1 VTVRAEAAG
10 PWLVGD
16 VGGTNARFALVEGP
30 GAAPDRVRVLPT
42 RDFTGLGEAAAAYL
56 AEETARP
63 AAACLAVAGPV
74 GGGRY
79 HLTNADWRPGEVAGV
94 RDRLG
99 LPVVEVVNDFAALAA
114 SLPLLGPDD
123 LRPVGGAAP
132 APDGTAPLAVL
143 GPGTGMGVAGLV
155 PVPGGGWLPTP
166 GEGGHVDAPAATDEE
181 VEVVRLLRAE
191 CGAASAEL
199 LLSGDGLA
207 RLHRLLGAVRGT
219 PAEPLTAAQ
228 IVAGRDDPLCAGAV
242 AAFCA
247 LLGSFAGNVALTLGA
262 RGGVYLG
269 GGILPR
275 IADTL
280 AASDFRARF
289 EAKPPVEDYL
299 RAIPTALV
307 VHPYPALLGA
317 AAHLART
324 HPGRGTAAPTL
335 EKA

>member
-1 VTVRAEAAG
+1 MTAEAAG

-16 VGGTNARFALVEGP
+16 VGGTNARFALVETP
-30 GAAPDRVRVLPT
+30 DAAPTRVRVLPT

-56 AEETARP
+56 ADETVRP

-79 HLTNADWRPGEVAGV
+79 HLTNADWRPGEVADV
-94 RDRLG
+94 RERLG

-114 SLPLLGPDD
+114 SLPSLGPDD
-123 LRPVGGAAP
+123 MRPVGGDTAP

-155 PVPGGGWLPTP
+155 PVPGGQWIPTP

-181 VEVVRLLRAE
+181 IEVARLLRDE
-191 CGAASAEL
+191 CGVASAEL

-228 IVAGRDDPLCAGAV
+228 IVAGLDDPLCADAV
-242 AAFCA
+242 AVFCA

-275 IADTL
+275 ITDAL
-280 AASDFRARF
+280 EASDFRARF
-289 EAKPPVEDYL
+289 EAKPPVEGYL

-324 HPGRGTAAPTL
+324 HPVQGAAAPTL
-335 EKA
+335 ETV